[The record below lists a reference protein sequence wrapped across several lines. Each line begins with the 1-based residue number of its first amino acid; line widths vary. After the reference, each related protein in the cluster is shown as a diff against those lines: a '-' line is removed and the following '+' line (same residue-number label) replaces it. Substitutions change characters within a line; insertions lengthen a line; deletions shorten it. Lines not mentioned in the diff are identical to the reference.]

1 LEKIY
6 GLKLQHILY
15 KEMEYSKQMSVNN
28 NNNNNNNNDNA
39 SVKSSSEPALSPEE
53 VLKAQQELQQ
63 LSNIIK
69 EWKDANE
76 QVKALNEQVR
86 EKRKRLKVQE
96 EMILRIMKKHNIGA
110 LDLKGSGGRI
120 LYRRSSSKTGLNE
133 KVLLPLLAE
142 HLKSE
147 TDAAAA
153 IKFITEHREAKTKE
167 SLLYEKE

>member
-1 LEKIY
+1 
-6 GLKLQHILY
+6 
-15 KEMEYSKQMSVNN
+15 MEVHKQVLV
-28 NNNNNNNNDNA
+28 NNDNA
-39 SVKSSSEPALSPEE
+39 SVRSSELKNETIPLSPEE
-53 VLKAQQELQQ
+53 QVKAQQELSQ

-69 EWKDANE
+69 EWKETNE
-76 QVKALNEQVR
+76 QVKTLNEQIR

-120 LYRRSSSKTGLNE
+120 LYRRSTSKGGMNE
-133 KVLLPLLAE
+133 KLLFGLLSQ

-147 TDAAAA
+147 TAAADA
-153 IKFITEHREAKTKE
+153 VKFITENREAKTKE

>member
-1 LEKIY
+1 
-6 GLKLQHILY
+6 
-15 KEMEYSKQMSVNN
+15 MEVHKQVLVS
-28 NNNNNNNNDNA
+28 NDNA
-39 SVKSSSEPALSPEE
+39 SVRSGTSKNETIPLSPEE
-53 VLKAQQELQQ
+53 QLRAQQELAQ

-69 EWKDANE
+69 EWKEVSE
-76 QVKALNEQVR
+76 QVRTLNEQVR

-120 LYRRSSSKTGLNE
+120 LYRRSTTKGGMNDKLLFGL
-133 KVLLPLLAE
+133 LSQ

-147 TDAAAA
+147 TAAADA
-153 IKFITEHREAKTKE
+153 IKFIGDNREAKMKE